1 MFLRDSQKASVAG
14 AKGIMGTVAGEGR
27 VVDRGHFTHGLM
39 EHAGTL
45 DFIVNVQEF

>member
-1 MFLRDSQKASVAG
+1 MAG
-14 AKGIMGTVAGEGR
+14 AKGIMGTV
-27 VVDRGHFTHGLM
+27 DRGHFTLGLV